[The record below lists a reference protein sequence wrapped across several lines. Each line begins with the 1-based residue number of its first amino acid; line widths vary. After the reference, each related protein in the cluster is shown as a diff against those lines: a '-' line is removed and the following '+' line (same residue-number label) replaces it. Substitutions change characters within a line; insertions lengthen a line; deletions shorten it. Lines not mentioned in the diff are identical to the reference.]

1 MNSLSTVE
9 GLDGQYDVV
18 SVDEGVHAYVVNCK
32 ALDFVSFNDPAEAG
46 FYISFAGTNHAYSP
60 DYPDYPASCF
70 ASRCIAS
77 LLPEPEPNNPIVLT
91 KGGKI
96 ENIRIYFPLH
106 HNLTKSLLPNSNGS
120 SFKPFD
126 LYKTGW
132 EMALTGEI
140 RKVATSIWNNKLQG
154 ASRALWLKGK
164 IFELL
169 ALLMVHREPNSLAE
183 RACDKIAQQPYISW
197 NIPRLAKELATNE
210 CYLKQAFKQQFNI
223 GVASWIQSYRINLA
237 KEKLMDPNESITQV
251 ALDLGYQSGSYF
263 AKVFKQH
270 TGQTPKAYRIEAHS
284 ALLLHKNINI

>member
-1 MNSLSTVE
+1 MSNIVNSLSTVE

-18 SVDEGVHAYVVNCK
+18 LVDEGVHAYVVNCK

-46 FYISFAGTNHAYSP
+46 FYISFTGTNHAYSP

-70 ASRCIAS
+70 SSRCIAS
-77 LLPEPEPNNPIVLT
+77 LLPESEPNNPIVLT

-106 HNLTKSLLPNSNGS
+106 HNLTKNLLPNSNGS

-140 RKVATSIWNNKLQG
+140 RTVATSIWNNKFQG

-183 RACDKIAQQPYISW
+183 RACDKIVQQPYISW

-223 GVASWIQSYRINLA
+223 GVASWIQSYRIELA
-237 KEKLMDPNESITQV
+237 KERLMEPNESITQV

-284 ALLLHKNINI
+284 A